1 MMPLVIP
8 ADPEKTVVDFL
19 YALIPTL
26 TDLTGWTVSTVVPA
40 GQTPVKRITVRSIG
54 GTDEQVVAD
63 RPRVDIR
70 VWGDGTEANRSRVAR
85 LLLAH
90 LRRQFRCRVFAS
102 PVPLPDPADNTKT
115 LTLFSV
121 ELLLRGTQS

>member
-1 MMPLVIP
+1 MPLVVP
-8 ADPEKTVVDFL
+8 ADPERTVVDFIHD
-19 YALIPTL
+19 LIPTL
-26 TDLTGWTVSTVVPA
+26 PDLAGWSVSTIIPA
-40 GQTPVKRITVRSIG
+40 GVTPTKRIAVRSIG
-54 GTDEQVVAD
+54 GSDEQVVAA

-90 LRRQFRCRVFAS
+90 LQRQFRVSVFAS

-115 LTLFSV
+115 LTLFTV

>member
-1 MMPLVIP
+1 MPLVIP
-8 ADPEKTVVDFL
+8 ADPEKVVVDFIHD
-19 YALIPTL
+19 LIPTL
-26 TDLTGWTVSTVVPA
+26 PDLNGWTVSTVIPA
-40 GQTPVKRITVRSIG
+40 GVTPVKRIAVRSIG
-54 GTDEQVVAD
+54 GSDEQVVAD

-70 VWGDGTEANRSRVAR
+70 VWGDGTEANRSRIAR

-102 PVPLPDPADNTKT
+102 PVPLSDPADNTKM
-115 LTLFSV
+115 LTLFTV